1 MEPGVFGIF
10 RPVLVWPAQLSAQLD
25 NRHIEAI
32 DIAHE
37 LAHVRR
43 RDNLTALLHML
54 TEAVFWFHPLVWWME
69 RQMVKEREQ
78 ACDEAVVAMG
88 GGAETYAESLLKTC
102 WFCIESP
109 LPCVSGV
116 TGADLKRRVADI
128 IAGRALVRMTWPKK
142 LLLAAAQAMC
152 AVATPVLLGQA
163 KTAQRLMLAAIN
175 AAPKPVQR
183 AENAMIAE
191 EATLSK
197 GEITQAPAARSRMQ
211 RVTTSSRGD
220 RSQAFTID
228 VFYGKAR

>member
-1 MEPGVFGIF
+1 MEPGIFGIF
-10 RPVLVWPAQLSAQLD
+10 RPVLVWPAQLSAHLD
-25 NRHIEAI
+25 DHHIEAI
-32 DIAHE
+32 VAHE
-37 LAHVRR
+37 LTHVRR

-54 TEAVFWFHPLVWWME
+54 TEAAFWYHPLVWWIE

-78 ACDEAVVAMG
+78 ACDEAVVAMRG
-88 GGAETYAESLLKTC
+88 SAETYAESLLKTC

-128 IAGRALVRMTWPKK
+128 IAGRALVSDDFGQRR
-142 LLLAAAQAMC
+142 LLLAAAAMC

-197 GEITQAPAARSRMQ
+197 GRLRRRLRRQSGCNE
-211 RVTTSSRGD
+211 
-220 RSQAFTID
+220 
-228 VFYGKAR
+228 